1 LTDSP
6 AQTSPPVTRTR
17 ERVKLDRDES
27 RHARRNARWV
37 LRGLL
42 SLAILVATL
51 SGGGTSWT
59 AVFAVWVLLAAAV
72 PAAVIAVP
80 NKPPRILLGLLWLGL
95 GVVTAL
101 QLLPL
106 PRTVVGLLA
115 PKALEL
121 SDLGHAALSLPNAAF
136 LPLAIAPGEAAFQGA
151 VYLLGA
157 CLALLG
163 SIALSGHDGRR
174 AIHWTSN
181 IVMAAGFTSG
191 LAWVS
196 SHTAPITDF
205 VPGGLSHR
213 LSYICF
219 VNPNN
224 EAGLLNLCVAMALS
238 RMRLAINPR
247 WQTVFGLMA
256 LFPAMVVLE
265 VGSRGGQLTLALVLT
280 MTVFMRPGFVK
291 GRRVD
296 VRDVQRAALI
306 RTAVLVASLA
316 LVGAIIA
323 WPAIENEWAAGSDSH
338 KGATMAQMI
347 GVKGGK
353 LGASMLLHDT
363 WRIGAAPGGL
373 PVLAGL
379 DTHWGDKRF
388 DFAENFILDNVFSFG
403 FVFGLAFLLTLA
415 WALIDIAR
423 RRADIPQ
430 APGFIIACVTM
441 IVANFVDFSLQ
452 LAGGLLP
459 FLALGTAL
467 ERALGPRGGRDNLE
481 EKRLPT
487 FRRVLVVAIFG
498 LALAGG
504 MLAKSFNAMA
514 RNAEGVLQDADAQ
527 SIKHIVAARFLND
540 HHAFYVYGRKR
551 FDAHANKEAAAA
563 FDRAVA
569 LRPGSAHA
577 HLFRFAAH
585 LELGDAKVAADDLRW
600 LLDQDDDIV
609 RRAMR
614 LCMDSRAAE
623 AVLVTAIP
631 RGRDQSM
638 RVAEFL
644 GEKRPELVERVALAL
659 RESQPKRVFAIE
671 LARGQLYIRQG
682 LLEPARRIAANLL
695 ANKETLLLGY
705 LLEAELLERDKK
717 YYQAFH
723 LYREVCAKT
732 PDSMQACN
740 RAITAIIN
748 ANRPDEALVFVNSRA
763 PYLQSYTSHAA
774 FFWFS
779 KGRIALQLNRQEDAL
794 EAFRRAH
801 GFQPESDEMT
811 IYLADTCIGLGLR
824 DEARSLLEE
833 LLVKTPNLPSAL
845 KLSKDL
851 DRDAHNAIGVAPAT
865 APTPS
870 ILEP

>member
-1 LTDSP
+1 M
-6 AQTSPPVTRTR
+6 R
-17 ERVKLDRDES
+17 ERVRLDRDES

-59 AVFAVWVLLAAAV
+59 AVGAVWLLLVAAV

-95 GVVTAL
+95 GALAAL
-101 QLLPL
+101 QLLPM
-106 PRTVVGLLA
+106 PRAIVGVLA
-115 PKALEL
+115 PRAVEL
-121 SDLGHAALSLPNAAF
+121 SDLGHAALGLPHAAF
-136 LPLAIAPGEAAFQGA
+136 LPLAIAPGDAAFQGA

-181 IVMAAGFTSG
+181 VVMGAGFTSG
-191 LAWVS
+191 IAWVCA
-196 SHTAPITDF
+196 HTAPFTDF
-205 VPGGLSHR
+205 IPGGLSHR
-213 LSYICF
+213 LSYLCF

-224 EAGLLNLCVAMALS
+224 EAALLNLCVAMALS
-238 RMRLAINPR
+238 RMRLAVNPR
-247 WQTVFGLMA
+247 WQTVFGLLA
-256 LFPAMVVLE
+256 LFPALVVLE
-265 VGSRGGQLTLALVLT
+265 VGSRGGQFTMALVLT
-280 MTVFMRPGFVK
+280 MTLFMRPGPAK

-296 VRDVQRAALI
+296 QRELQRAALI
-306 RTAVLVASLA
+306 RIAVLVASVALA
-316 LVGAIIA
+316 AAIVA
-323 WPAIENEWAAGSDSH
+323 LPAIDNEWSASTDSG

-353 LGASMLLHDT
+353 IGASALLHDT
-363 WRIGAAPGGL
+363 WLTGAAPGGL

-379 DTHWGDKRF
+379 DARWGNKRF
-388 DFAENFILDNVFSFG
+388 DFAENFVLDNVFSFG
-403 FVFGLAFLLTLA
+403 AIFGLAFLLLLA
-415 WALIDIAR
+415 WVIIDTVR
-423 RRADIPQ
+423 RRSDIPQ

-441 IVANFVDFSLQ
+441 LIANFVDFSLQ

-467 ERALGPRGGRDNLE
+467 ERALGPRGGRDNME

-487 FRRVLVVAIFG
+487 FRRVLVAAVFA

-504 MLAKSFNAMA
+504 MLAASFNAMA
-514 RNAEGVLQDADAQ
+514 RNTEGVLQDADVKSMRQ
-527 SIKHIVAARFLND
+527 LVATRFLSD
-540 HHAFYVYGRKR
+540 HHAFYLYGRKQ
-551 FDAHANKEAAAA
+551 FDAHAYKEAATA

-585 LELGDAKVAADDLRW
+585 LELGDAKIAGDDLRW
-600 LLDQDDDIV
+600 LLDQEDDIV
-609 RRAMR
+609 KRAMR

-623 AVLVTAIP
+623 AVLIAAIP
-631 RGRDQSM
+631 RGGDQSG
-638 RVAEFL
+638 RVADFL
-644 GEKRPELVERVALAL
+644 IDKRPDLVERVALAL
-659 RESQPKRVFAIE
+659 RQNEPKRVFAIE
-671 LARGQLYIRQG
+671 MTRGRLYMRQG

-705 LLEAELLERDKK
+705 LLEAELLDHDRKH
-717 YYQAFH
+717 YQAFH
-723 LYREVCAKT
+723 LYREVCAKI
-732 PDSMQACN
+732 PDSWPACSGAVN
-740 RAITAIIN
+740 AIIN

-763 PYLQSYTSHAA
+763 PFLQSYTSHAA

-801 GFQPESDEMT
+801 GFAPDSDELT
-811 IYLADTCIGLGLR
+811 IYLADTCIALGLR
-824 DEARSLLEE
+824 DEARSLLDE
-833 LLVKTPNLPSAL
+833 LLVKKPNLPAAL
-845 KLSKDL
+845 ARSQEL
-851 DRDAHNAIGVAPAT
+851 DRDAHNAIGVAPGST
-865 APTPS
+865 PTPS